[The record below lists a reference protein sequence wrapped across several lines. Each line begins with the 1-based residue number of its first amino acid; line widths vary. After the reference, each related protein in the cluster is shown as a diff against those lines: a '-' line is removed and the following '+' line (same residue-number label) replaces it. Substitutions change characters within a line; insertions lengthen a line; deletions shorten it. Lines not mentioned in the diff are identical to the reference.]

1 MDEATKKMKKK
12 IRKMKLQRLL
22 LTIGLIILLVPVI
35 LAVIYKTTQNLASNQ
50 SWQLM
55 KRIEIRED
63 LLSPN
68 IEASDNYLSSTSFLG
83 GTVTSHRYKVIDG
96 YRIPWSTL
104 IGNYSWSGY
113 QEDAMNQA
121 GVDYDEETA
130 QAYDRQTQQ
139 KIPLFYS
146 LKHHYRATANL
157 NQLKQIAQVKNSV
170 AEVALTFSKPLTYQQ
185 IKKLLPDSVEQDWY
199 WLGPNNRGDASY
211 FDNNYLGFQATD
223 EKPDQIAY
231 RELKKVA
238 KDRDSILNTDI
249 TSFDGYTYNAW
260 NYARR
265 YLKKYPQFKTAK
277 YAGIIVSGQTQN
289 LAQLKNARWI
299 KYSSVGA
306 VIKIKPYLQPN
317 K

>member
-35 LAVIYKTTQNLASNQ
+35 LAVIYKTTQNLAGNQ

-96 YRIPWSTL
+96 YRIAWSTL
-104 IGNYSWSGY
+104 TGQYNWNS
-113 QEDAMNQA
+113 QEEDSMNAA
-121 GVDYDEETA
+121 GVDLENG

-146 LKHHYRATANL
+146 IDHHYSKKT
-157 NQLKQIAQVKNSV
+157 NQLAQINQSQNSV
-170 AEVALTFSKPLTYQQ
+170 AEVALTFKQPLTYQQ